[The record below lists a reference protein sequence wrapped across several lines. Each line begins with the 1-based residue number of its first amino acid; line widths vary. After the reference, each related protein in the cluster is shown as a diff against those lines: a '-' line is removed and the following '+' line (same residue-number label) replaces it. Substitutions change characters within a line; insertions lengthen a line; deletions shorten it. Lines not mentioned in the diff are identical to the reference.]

1 MIVEVLAV
9 GTELLLGQIVNS
21 NATRIGERLADA
33 GLDHFQQ
40 TVVGDNEARIADA
53 VTAACGRADA
63 LIITGGLGPTKDD
76 LTREALARAAGVPL
90 IFDETQ
96 AEALRLRWERSGRVM
111 PDSNLQQAER
121 PEGSTLIR
129 NPKGTAPGI
138 RMQIAG
144 TWIFALPGV
153 PAEMIPML
161 EDEVIP
167 FLRGADETV
176 VASRLLRTWGESE
189 SAIGERLADLY
200 DTSTNPSI
208 AFLASAGEIKI
219 RITAKAATSREAEA
233 LIAPMESLVR
243 ERLGER
249 IFGTDTDT
257 VEVVVLRMLEERGWS
272 FGTAESVTGGLVAG
286 RITSIPGASRVF
298 RGAIVAYATGVKE
311 RLLDEAERWGIEVT
325 TVEIEDLSAGK
336 VEDAMSLRKSEVEL
350 AEAER
355 RAAIIKAEGEREA
368 AEAER
373 EAALIRAKAEKEALV
388 IKAEG
393 EKEAQI
399 LRAEG
404 VFQFYKK
411 MGEMGIPASEIALRF
426 EHVNALRMLT
436 ESANTK
442 LVITE
447 AGATGGGRLSFPALR
462 FLEDVIPTKEQ
473 VESEKRGEEKREG
486 R

>member
-311 RLLDEAERWGIEVT
+311 RLLDVPHTVVAEHGVVSEAAAVAMAAGARARLDVDLAVAVT
-325 TVEIEDLSAGK
+325 GSAGPDPQEQPVGTVIIAVATPDGTRVK
-336 VEDAMSLRKSEVEL
+336 TLRLPGDRERVRTFATTAALHLTRMSLL
-350 AEAER
+350 
-355 RAAIIKAEGEREA
+355 
-368 AEAER
+368 
-373 EAALIRAKAEKEALV
+373 
-388 IKAEG
+388 
-393 EKEAQI
+393 
-399 LRAEG
+399 
-404 VFQFYKK
+404 
-411 MGEMGIPASEIALRF
+411 GIAWGS
-426 EHVNALRMLT
+426 
-436 ESANTK
+436 
-442 LVITE
+442 
-447 AGATGGGRLSFPALR
+447 G
-462 FLEDVIPTKEQ
+462 
-473 VESEKRGEEKREG
+473 
-486 R
+486 